1 MTSIGIGGLIVG
13 NAGAEE
19 PVQSYVKGE
28 GSGVDL
34 ISPVSPVAPL
44 EKKSTRPS
52 LPTPDTWAPGSE
64 APEVVESEPAAPWSA
79 SESSDGF
86 MSPVPARPTQVP
98 SAPRPTGQPG
108 SPSTSPSESPSES
121 PTESESP
128 SEEPS
133 DTASPSP
140 SDPPSEPPTDEP
152 GPTDP
157 STD

>member
-19 PVQSYVKGE
+19 PVQGYVKSE

-44 EKKSTRPS
+44 EKKSTRPTQ
-52 LPTPDTWAPGSE
+52 PIPDTWAPGSE

-79 SESSDGF
+79 SESSDGS
-86 MSPVPARPTQVP
+86 MSPVPARPTHVP
-98 SAPRPTGQPG
+98 STPLPTDEPG

-133 DTASPSP
+133 DTGSPSP
-140 SDPPSEPPTDEP
+140 TESPSEEPSDPSEPPSE
-152 GPTDP
+152 
-157 STD
+157 